1 MIGVVG
7 VIGVIGVTC
16 MISVI
21 RMTSMIHVL
30 PLMPFMPS
38 VRQRFHATNS
48 ECQYQ
53 SKHQRDRQANTVM
66 AMELHFRQQIRSS
79 NAQERAR

>member
-1 MIGVVG
+1 M
-7 VIGVIGVTC
+7 IGVIGMIG

-21 RMTSMIHVL
+21 RMTSMTSMIHVL
-30 PLMPFMPS
+30 SVMPFMPR
-38 VRQRFHATNS
+38 VRQRFHAADG

-66 AMELHFRQQIRSS
+66 AMKLHFRQQIRGS
-79 NAQERAR
+79 NAQKRAR

>member
-1 MIGVVG
+1 M
-7 VIGVIGVTC
+7 IGVIGMIG

-38 VRQRFHATNS
+38 VRKRFHAADS
-48 ECQYQ
+48 ECQHQ
-53 SKHQRDRQANTVM
+53 SKHQRDGQAHTVM
-66 AMELHFRQQIRSS
+66 AMKLHFRQQVRSS
-79 NAQERAR
+79 NAKERAR

>member
-1 MIGVVG
+1 MIGMIGV
-7 VIGVIGVTC
+7 IC
-16 MISVI
+16 MISV
-21 RMTSMIHVL
+21 TSMIHVL
-30 PLMPFMPS
+30 PVMPFMPS

-66 AMELHFRQQIRSS
+66 AMELNFRQQIRGS

>member
-1 MIGVVG
+1 M
-7 VIGVIGVTC
+7 IGVIGMIG

-30 PLMPFMPS
+30 SLMPFM
-38 VRQRFHATNS
+38 RQRFHAANS

-53 SKHQRDRQANTVM
+53 SKHQRDR
-66 AMELHFRQQIRSS
+66 
-79 NAQERAR
+79 

>member
-1 MIGVVG
+1 M
-7 VIGVIGVTC
+7 IGVTC

-30 PLMPFMPS
+30 PVMPFMPS

-66 AMELHFRQQIRSS
+66 AMELNFRQQIRGS

>member
-1 MIGVVG
+1 MIGV
-7 VIGVIGVTC
+7 IS
-16 MISVI
+16 MISVIRMI

-30 PLMPFMPS
+30 PLMPFMPRM
-38 VRQRFHATNS
+38 RQRFHATNS

-66 AMELHFRQQIRSS
+66 AMELNFRQQIRSS
-79 NAQERAR
+79 NAKERAR

>member
-1 MIGVVG
+1 MIGV
-7 VIGVIGVTC
+7 IS
-16 MISVI
+16 MICVI

-38 VRQRFHATNS
+38 VSQRFHATNS

-66 AMELHFRQQIRSS
+66 AMELNFRQQIRRS

>member
-1 MIGVVG
+1 M
-7 VIGVIGVTC
+7 IGVIGVTC
-16 MISVI
+16 VISMISVI

-30 PLMPFMPS
+30 PLMPVMPS

-66 AMELHFRQQIRSS
+66 AMELNFRQQIRGS
-79 NAQERAR
+79 NAKERAR

>member
-1 MIGVVG
+1 MIGMIG
-7 VIGVIGVTC
+7 VIGVIG
-16 MISVI
+16 MIG
-21 RMTSMIHVL
+21 MTSMIHVL

-38 VRQRFHATNS
+38 VRQRFHAANS

-53 SKHQRDRQANTVM
+53 SKHQRDRQADTVM
-66 AMELHFRQQIRSS
+66 AMELHFRQQIRGS

>member
-1 MIGVVG
+1 MIG
-7 VIGVIGVTC
+7 

-21 RMTSMIHVL
+21 HVL
-30 PLMPFMPS
+30 PVMPVMPFMPS

-53 SKHQRDRQANTVM
+53 SKHQRDRQADTVM
-66 AMELHFRQQIRSS
+66 AMELHFRQQIRGS
-79 NAQERAR
+79 NA